1 MNITP
6 DTNIR
11 LLKCPLELDN
21 KNQITFS
28 TASAQEAYFKS
39 LPYLEVEAS
48 MYQRKD
54 SSIYYPAIFD
64 DLVEYNYV
72 MYQNSNYSNK
82 WYYAFILGMEY
93 VSDNCT
99 RIQIATDPFQTWQ
112 FDLTYKSSYVE
123 REMID
128 INADTPGANLVPEG
142 LEAGEFKVGA
152 TASVSDLEAYPV
164 VAYTKDTIN
173 IMGTVYDITLTGS
186 SYYQPVNGIE
196 TCLYYLV
203 STTAGGWNDLIYSL
217 QQYGNQSEFVAA
229 TFTVPKLAT
238 TGILHGLYDTSSA
251 TPTTPVD
258 LNGIYAL
265 YNTATAT
272 TKTLTATP
280 SSLDGYT
287 PKNNKVRQYPYM
299 YIGFNPPQGTS
310 KVYRYEDFSNG
321 TPSFKLISEINPN
334 PSVYVI
340 PQNYRGKSGDSL
352 SDTASLNGYPQLA
365 SRVDVFNSWLAEN
378 SSVLNVESSQK
389 YFNAQLD
396 LTSNTIGTV
405 GGLISGITEAAQGKG
420 SGGLTAM
427 ISSATSLKRD
437 AGNYDAY
444 VALLNAQKEKQ
455 ALLPDNVTLGGSN
468 ATLLGYG
475 LMDDN
480 IFTRYTIKYQFA
492 KRIDDFFNMYGYQTN
507 ELKVPNTNNR
517 PYWNYV
523 KTAGINIL
531 ADIPQEDLQKIK
543 NMYDNGVT
551 LWHDTTKFL
560 DYTQNNKYVP
570 TP

>member
-21 KNQITFS
+21 KNQITFA
-28 TASAQEAYFKS
+28 TETAQEVYFKS
-39 LPYLEVEAS
+39 LTYLEVEAS

-152 TASVSDLEAYPV
+152 TASVADLEAYPV
-164 VAYTKDTIN
+164 VAYTNDTIN

-186 SYYQPVNGIE
+186 SYYQPVNGIQ

-203 STTAGGWNDLIYSL
+203 ATTAGGWSDLVYSL

-272 TKTLTATP
+272 TKTLTSTP

-299 YIGFNPPQGTS
+299 YVGFNPPQGTS
-310 KVYRYEDFSNG
+310 KVYRYEDFTNG
-321 TPSFKLISEINPN
+321 TPSFKIISEINP
-334 PSVYVI
+334 
-340 PQNYRGKSGDSL
+340 
-352 SDTASLNGYPQLA
+352 T
-365 SRVDVFNSWLAEN
+365 
-378 SSVLNVESSQK
+378 
-389 YFNAQLD
+389 
-396 LTSNTIGTV
+396 TV
-405 GGLISGITEAAQGKG
+405 MK
-420 SGGLTAM
+420 
-427 ISSATSLKRD
+427 
-437 AGNYDAY
+437 N
-444 VALLNAQKEKQ
+444 
-455 ALLPDNVTLGGSN
+455 
-468 ATLLGYG
+468 
-475 LMDDN
+475 
-480 IFTRYTIKYQFA
+480 
-492 KRIDDFFNMYGYQTN
+492 
-507 ELKVPNTNNR
+507 PNTVTVN
-517 PYWNYV
+517 
-523 KTAGINIL
+523 AGTKIL
-531 ADIPQEDLQKIK
+531 SLPI
-543 NMYDNGVT
+543 
-551 LWHDTTKFL
+551 
-560 DYTQNNKYVP
+560 
-570 TP
+570 